1 MNFGG
6 YTPSADSLNFG
17 QQYTPSLGV
26 ATDPTTTNYGSMDF
40 STLNGGTGNAQ
51 QFNWLGN
58 NNGAQA
64 GGAGALTGSAQSTL
78 GANIPTFQLGLSGLT
93 ALSNLWGAFQSNKL
107 ANNQFDYTKQI
118 TNTNLANQIKSYN
131 TSLSDKATARA
142 SMEGWSPDQTQSYID
157 KNKLSK

>member
-1 MNFGG
+1 MNFGS
-6 YTPSADSLNFG
+6 YTPSASSLNFG
-17 QQYTPSLGV
+17 QTYTPSLGLSSDPLS
-26 ATDPTTTNYGSMDF
+26 TDYSKMDF
-40 STLNGGTGNAQ
+40 STLNGGSGDSQ

-58 NNGAQA
+58 GSQNGNSGLA
-64 GGAGALTGSAQSTL
+64 GSAQSTL

-93 ALSNLWGAFQSNKL
+93 SLANLWGAFQSNKL

-131 TSLSDKATARA
+131 TALSDKATARA
-142 SMEGWSPDQTQSYID
+142 SMEGWSDSQTQDYID

>member
-6 YTPSADSLNFG
+6 YAPSADSLNFG
-17 QQYTPSLGV
+17 QTYTPSFGLSNDALG
-26 ATDPTTTNYGSMDF
+26 TDYSKMDF
-40 STLNGGTGNAQ
+40 STLNGGSGASQ

-58 NNGAQA
+58 NSQNTPAA
-64 GGAGALTGSAQSTL
+64 GLAGSAQSTF
-78 GANIPTFQLGLSGLT
+78 GANIPTFQLGLGGLS
-93 ALSNLWGAFQSNKL
+93 ALGNLWGAFQSNKL

-142 SMEGWSPDQTQSYID
+142 SMEGWSDAQTQDYIN